1 MEDYTKE
8 EILKELSLLNKNSRK
23 RIVVDQRSYLI
34 GVLAQKFEMSEHTI
48 ARMTGLK
55 RTRVNYSKRL
65 PIQFKDDEIYQKNVY
80 VLSQLFPHDFGKVYS
95 VKAHRQHTVILSV
108 DDRLGKQLLKIR
120 NLMGHDDIRVTITH
134 LLTKSIKLW
143 EE

>member
-1 MEDYTKE
+1 MNDYKVE
-8 EILKELSLLNKNSRK
+8 EVLDALNALDFKSRK
-23 RIVVDQRSYLI
+23 RVLVDQRSYLI

-80 VLSQLFPHDFGKVYS
+80 VLSQLFPHNFGKVYS
-95 VKAHRQHTVILSV
+95 VRAHRQHTVILSV
-108 DDRLGKQLLKIR
+108 DDKLGKKLLKIR